1 MPYNPTDWKDH
12 VVQFPN
18 RYRETTDEQG
28 YVTHEEAPGEVIQQG
43 TPMSATNFNKQ
54 EHGIAEALS
63 MADILFSEMLL
74 KLGHSEYSLDTLVS
88 ALKSGDLVAAK
99 AVALETART
108 IALSGGA
115 TGTATEFDGSGNVT
129 IPVTALDPTKLSA
142 AVSIEKGGTGAAT
155 AEAART
161 KLSVPSIT
169 DLQAAIILAD
179 AQHSISQ
186 ANERDHDDR
195 LRVAEAQL
203 AALAG

>member
-99 AVALETART
+99 AAALETART

>member
-12 VVQFPN
+12 VVEYPN
-18 RYRETTDEQG
+18 RYRETTDAQG
-28 YVTHEEAPGEVIQQG
+28 FVTHTEEPGEIVQQG

-54 EHGIAEALS
+54 ESGIAEALD
-63 MADILFSEMLL
+63 MADTLFSMLL
-74 KLGHSEYSLDTLVS
+74 LKVGHSDYSLDTLVD
-88 ALKSGDLVAAK
+88 ALKNGDLVAAK
-99 AVALETART
+99 AAVLNVART

-115 TGTATEFDGSGNVT
+115 TGTATEFNGSGNIT

-142 AVSIEKGGTGAAT
+142 AVGIAKGGTGAAT

-161 KLSVPSIT
+161 NLAVPST
-169 DLQAAIILAD
+169 ADLQAAIIFAD

-186 ANERDHDDR
+186 ANERDYDDR

>member
-74 KLGHSEYSLDTLVS
+74 KLGHSEYTLDTLAA

-99 AVALETART
+99 AAILNTART

-115 TGTATEFDGSGNVT
+115 TGTATEFDGSANVT

-142 AVSIEKGGTGAAT
+142 AVGIAKGGTGAVT

-161 KLSVPSIT
+161 NLSVPSIT
-169 DLQAAIILAD
+169 DLQAAIIFAD

-195 LRVAEAQL
+195 LRVVEAQL